1 MVASVG
7 RKVMSVGT
15 LLSAIALV
23 RIQVLIRHAN
33 GAHPK
38 EMADLMTRLGFSEKS
53 FDGSLM
59 VVGYQYAVLRRSF
72 LEMNGTYLER
82 ERNALLFWYIIL
94 FTGAALGLAGL
105 VMQFVESKPI

>member
-23 RIQVLIRHAN
+23 RIQILIRHAS

-38 EMADLMTRLGFSEKS
+38 EIADLIARLGFSEKS
-53 FDGSLM
+53 LDGSLM
-59 VVGYQYAVLRRSF
+59 VVGYQYAVLRRPF

-82 ERNALLFWYIIL
+82 ERNALLIWYLIL
-94 FTGAALGLAGL
+94 FTGVALGLAGL
-105 VMQFVESKPI
+105 VMQFLESRPI